1 MTELTLIRYG
11 QANTGATDEASYD
24 KLSDLGV
31 TQAQL
36 LGAYLRDT
44 GGFERVISGAMRRQ
58 VETAQGLNLDARP
71 HLTDPRLNELD
82 YFGLSHAVHNSHGV
96 AFPTGPAEFAAQ
108 IPQVLDIWRREE
120 THEGLETYAD
130 FRARIFAA
138 LKEAAA
144 DGPAV
149 MVSSTGVIATL
160 VAIALHLETGPKS
173 KMFLTIQN
181 TSVHKFELRGDDLFL
196 TQFGATPHL
205 DLPERQSLKSHY

>member
-1 MTELTLIRYG
+1 MTELTLIRHG
-11 QANTGATDEASYD
+11 QANSGATDEASYD
-24 KLSDLGV
+24 RLSGLGAR
-31 TQAQL
+31 QARL
-36 LGAYLRDT
+36 LGEYLRDT
-44 GGFERVISGAMRRQ
+44 GGFDRVISGAMRRQ
-58 VETAQGLNLDARP
+58 VETAQALNLDARP

-82 YFGLSHAVHNSHGV
+82 YFGLSHAVQTSHGV
-96 AFPTGPAEFAAQ
+96 EFPDTPEGFAAQ
-108 IPQVLDIWRREE
+108 IPQVLDIWRRDE
-120 THEGLETYAD
+120 THEGLESYAD

-138 LKEAAA
+138 LQDAAA

-181 TSVHKFELRGDDLFL
+181 TSVHKFELRGDELFL

-205 DLPERQSLKSHY
+205 DLPERQALKSHY